1 MDINSNE
8 NNFFLNDLF
17 NMDDESLNSQK
28 SFTNLQSSNDRST
41 CISSQ
46 HNMFDDYNSN
56 APAIEMSN
64 NYENNYE
71 NAQLKEL
78 LTEWK
83 LQTVYQTCLGKQN

>member
-1 MDINSNE
+1 MDINSYE
-8 NNFFLNDLF
+8 NNFFKNDLF

-56 APAIEMSN
+56 APTIEMS
-64 NYENNYE
+64 NNYE

>member
-1 MDINSNE
+1 V
-8 NNFFLNDLF
+8 
-17 NMDDESLNSQK
+17 DDESLNSQK
-28 SFTNLQSSNDRST
+28 SFTNLQSSTDHGT

-46 HNMFDDYNSN
+46 HNMFDYYNSN
-56 APAIEMSN
+56 APAIEMS
-64 NYENNYE
+64 NNYE